1 MGAYLGGLIWVYTL
15 LLSPVLAGYMYTFV
29 LRVLVG
35 TEKYRIGAD
44 GLNLCE
50 AGSMI
55 YCSWWIV
62 QSELRN

>member
-1 MGAYLGGLIWVYTL
+1 
-15 LLSPVLAGYMYTFV
+15 MYTFV

-55 YCSWWIV
+55 YCSW
-62 QSELRN
+62 